1 MLRLGLLTAI
11 CLLLAAAASSQT
23 VTRKRLPAEPLEK
36 YDNPP
41 AAAALILTISPALVS
56 QFGSY
61 TSYQVNV
68 DANGNNRVGDAANEP
83 SICVD
88 RNNPNRM
95 SIGWR
100 QFDSVASNFREAG
113 FAYTTNGGTRWIAP
127 GVLQNNIF
135 RSDPV
140 LNSDTVG
147 RFFYLSLLQNFFDD
161 LWRSITGGQSWTL
174 VGPADGGDKQ
184 WFTID
189 KTNSSGHGFQYQC
202 WSTDGNNYGG
212 RQFTRSTDGGA
223 TWMNPINIP
232 NSPAWGTLDV
242 DSAGNLF
249 IGGVNFNT
257 GRIWCV
263 RSRNAK
269 NGGAVPTFDQ
279 STPVNLGGDIVFA
292 EPINPEGLV
301 GQIFLTVDRSGTST
315 NDNVYMLA
323 SVQPFGFTSGS
334 DVMFAR
340 STDGG
345 STFSAPRRIND
356 DPVNHA
362 KWHWFGTL
370 SVAPNGRIDAVWLDT
385 RNAANNSD
393 SQLFYSYSIDGGN
406 AWSRNVAVSN
416 PFNPF
421 IGYPNQFKLGDYITV
436 VSDDAGANVAYAAT
450 FNGEEDIYY
459 IRIRPS
465 AALLQ
470 TSLDNISTR
479 SFVRTGENVMIG
491 GFIVQGTGPKR
502 VIIRAIGPELT
513 QYGIAN
519 ALANPRLE
527 LHNRTGALIGSNDD
541 WQTTILGGVITT
553 NQVSEIQNSGHAPTA
568 ASESAI
574 IANLQPGN
582 YTAILRGV
590 NNTTGVALV
599 EVYDLS
605 PAASSTLGNISTRSF
620 VQTGENVMIGGF
632 IVAGSGPKRVIIR
645 AIGPELTQYGIANA
659 LANPRLELHN
669 RTGEVIASNDNWQT
683 TILGGIITTNQV
695 TDIQNS
701 SHAPTAASESA
712 IIANLQPGNYTA
724 ILRGVNNTT
733 GVALV
738 EVYDLN

>member
-1 MLRLGLLTAI
+1 MLPLGLLTAI
-11 CLLLAAAASSQT
+11 SLLLAPAVFSQT
-23 VTRKRLPAEPLEK
+23 VARKPLPTEPLEK
-36 YDNPP
+36 YDNSP
-41 AAAALILTISPALVS
+41 AVAAPILEISPALVS
-56 QFGSY
+56 PFGPY

-68 DANGNNRVGDAANEP
+68 DANGNNRIGDAANEP

-100 QFDSVASNFREAG
+100 QFSSVASNFREAG
-113 FAYTTNGGTRWIAP
+113 FAYTTNAGTRWIAP
-127 GVLQNNIF
+127 GVLENNVF
-135 RSDPV
+135 RSDPI
-140 LNSDTVG
+140 LNSDTAG
-147 RFFYLSLLQNFFDD
+147 RFFYLSLLQNFFAD

-212 RQFTRSTDGGA
+212 RQFTRSTDGGV
-223 TWMNPINIP
+223 TWMDPINIP

-263 RSRNAK
+263 RSINAK
-269 NGGAVPTFDQ
+269 NGGVVPTFDQ
-279 STPVNLGGDIVFA
+279 STAVNFGGDIVFA

-301 GQIFLTVDRSGTST
+301 GQVFLAVDRSGTST

-479 SFVRTGENVMIG
+479 SFVQTGENVMIG

-502 VIIRAIGPELT
+502 VVIRAIGPELT

-599 EVYDLS
+599 EVYDLN
-605 PAASSTLGNISTRSF
+605 PAASSTLGNISTRSL

-632 IVAGSGPKRVIIR
+632 IVEGSGPKRVIIR
-645 AIGPELTQYGIANA
+645 AIGPELTQYGITNA

-669 RTGEVIASNDNWQT
+669 RTGALIASNDNWQT

-695 TDIQNS
+695 SDIQNS
-701 SHAPTAASESA
+701 GHAPTAASESA